1 MYYIR
6 LRKATRD
13 AGSTRDQDLYPKRQ
27 HMEGPSK
34 RLTNVCRQQAEASIT
49 MRTHGLLVLHMAA
62 LLSYELYLLADE
74 RSCCLHLR
82 QAGSGAA
89 SSGSGAW
96 ERFDAEQ
103 GKTMELL
110 KVLA

>member
-1 MYYIR
+1 M
-6 LRKATRD
+6 
-13 AGSTRDQDLYPKRQ
+13 
-27 HMEGPSK
+27 
-34 RLTNVCRQQAEASIT
+34 CRQQTEVSIT
-49 MRTHGLLVLHMAA
+49 LRTHGLLALHMAA
-62 LLSYELYLLADE
+62 LLSQGLYLLADE

-89 SSGSGAW
+89 SSGSGARGW
-96 ERFDAEQ
+96 FDAEQ